1 MRLKFLAD
9 VVAGQSPPS
18 EDVTDLD
25 GGIPFL
31 QGNTEFGDR
40 HPTPKLQVENPP
52 KRANEGD
59 ILVSVRAPVGALNIA
74 DQPFGIGRGLAAVR
88 AVRCDRGFLWWW
100 FHAQVGLL
108 DSESTGTTFK
118 AIVAADLSNLEFP
131 AVGLDEQRAI
141 ADYLDQETAQIDALV
156 AKQEEFI
163 GLLRERRS
171 GVIFQAVTRG
181 LRAGIDLKPSPLS
194 WVAEVP
200 ASWRVLNIRRVAEM
214 KTGHTPSR
222 TTPEYW
228 EHTTIPWF
236 TLADVWQLRDGTRTY
251 LGETKSLI
259 SPLGLRKSAAELLP
273 AGTVVLSRTASVG
286 FSGIM
291 PRPMATSQDFWNWVC
306 GPGLIPEYLLHV
318 FRAMRSEFNLLMI
331 GSTHKTI
338 YQPTAAAIRIPV
350 PPVEEQREIV
360 SYLGDQLPHL
370 DTLITKAE
378 EHIALAKER
387 RSALITAAVTGQ
399 FDVRTAR
406 KAG

>member
-1 MRLKFLAD
+1 MVSRGDLLMTS
-9 VVAGQSPPS
+9 AGASI
-18 EDVTDLD
+18 
-25 GGIPFL
+25 G
-31 QGNTEFGDR
+31 
-40 HPTPKLQVENPP
+40 K
-52 KRANEGD
+52 
-59 ILVSVRAPVGALNIA
+59 SVRFTETYPACFAGFLVRLRPHSNESGRYLGYWMQSHDYWDQIAVGAVKSTIENFSA
-74 DQPFGIGRGLAAVR
+74 SRYR
-88 AVRCDRGFLWWW
+88 ALT
-100 FHAQVGLL
+100 APL
-108 DSESTGTTFK
+108 
-118 AIVAADLSNLEFP
+118 P
-131 AVGLDEQRAI
+131 PLDEQRAI

-291 PRPMATSQDFWNWVC
+291 PRPMATS
-306 GPGLIPEYLLHV
+306 
-318 FRAMRSEFNLLMI
+318 
-331 GSTHKTI
+331 
-338 YQPTAAAIRIPV
+338 
-350 PPVEEQREIV
+350 
-360 SYLGDQLPHL
+360 
-370 DTLITKAE
+370 
-378 EHIALAKER
+378 
-387 RSALITAAVTGQ
+387 
-399 FDVRTAR
+399 
-406 KAG
+406 

>member
-18 EDVTDLD
+18 EDVTDLN

-31 QGNTEFGDR
+31 QGNAEFGDR

-163 GLLRERRS
+163 RLLRERRLSQITGAFSRLGEPNSELRRVAHVQS
-171 GVIFQAVTRG
+171 GVTLSGEGDPRHPTWPYLRVANVQMGRVDLEEVKEIRLSPGDAQASM
-181 LRAGIDLKPSPLS
+181 LRAGDVLMTEGGDIDK
-194 WVAEVP
+194 
-200 ASWRVLNIRRVAEM
+200 
-214 KTGHTPSR
+214 
-222 TTPEYW
+222 
-228 EHTTIPWF
+228 
-236 TLADVWQLRDGTRTY
+236 
-251 LGETKSLI
+251 LG
-259 SPLGLRKSAAELLP
+259 R
-273 AGTVVLSRTASVG
+273 GTVWDGSIDPIVHQNHVFAVRVNRDRLV
-286 FSGIM
+286 
-291 PRPMATSQDFWNWVC
+291 
-306 GPGLIPEYLLHV
+306 PEYLAWWLDSV
-318 FRAMRSEFNLLMI
+318 TSRRYFYLTAKKTTNLASTNKTVVGRLPVSVPSVDEQRAIVR
-331 GSTHKTI
+331 
-338 YQPTAAAIRIPV
+338 RI
-350 PPVEEQREIV
+350 EEQTSRI
-360 SYLGDQLPHL
+360 
-370 DTLITKAE
+370 DTLIAKAE

>member
-1 MRLKFLAD
+1 M
-9 VVAGQSPPS
+9 QSH
-18 EDVTDLD
+18 DYWDQ
-25 GGIPFL
+25 I
-31 QGNTEFGDR
+31 
-40 HPTPKLQVENPP
+40 
-52 KRANEGD
+52 A
-59 ILVSVRAPVGALNIA
+59 VGAVKSTIENFSA
-74 DQPFGIGRGLAAVR
+74 SRYR
-88 AVRCDRGFLWWW
+88 ALT
-100 FHAQVGLL
+100 APL
-108 DSESTGTTFK
+108 
-118 AIVAADLSNLEFP
+118 P
-131 AVGLDEQRAI
+131 PLDEQRAI

-194 WVAEVP
+194 WVVEVL
-200 ASWRVLNIRRVAEM
+200 ASWWFVNILRVADM

-222 TTPEYW
+222 TTSEYC